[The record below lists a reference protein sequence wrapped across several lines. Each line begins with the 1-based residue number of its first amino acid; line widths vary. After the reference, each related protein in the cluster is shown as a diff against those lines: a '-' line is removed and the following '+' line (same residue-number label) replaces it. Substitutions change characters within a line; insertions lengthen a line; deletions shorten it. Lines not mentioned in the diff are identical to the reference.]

1 MLTWDY
7 FFVGL
12 WPCHPKSENIIFIQ
26 LKLVIWTRDLWLFFF
41 LRLKVG
47 VADNS
52 TSSVP
57 DKTVVS

>member
-1 MLTWDY
+1 MD
-7 FFVGL
+7 
-12 WPCHPKSENIIFIQ
+12 Q
-26 LKLVIWTRDLWLFFF
+26 RLVAVFF